1 MDLIE
6 QLDTEELFRLALLD
20 VQADRHDAAI
30 VKLKRMIVLA
40 PSDSRAHFL
49 LAAEHAE
56 LGLYDRAEDGMRRA
70 LDIDGELHT
79 ARFQLGLLQY
89 TRGNAADAAAT
100 WSGLEK
106 LGPGDPLVLF
116 KSALLNI
123 QAGSLDPAIQELESA
138 LEVSASNPALRND
151 ISKVLANVRSK
162 LTETTAA
169 NSDKPISAGAGL
181 LHRYG
186 DAADS

>member
-1 MDLIE
+1 MDPIE

-30 VKLKRMIVLA
+30 VKLKRVIALA
-40 PSDSRAHFL
+40 PSDSRAHFM

-56 LGLYDRAEDGMRRA
+56 LGLYDRAEEGMRRA

-89 TRGNAADAAAT
+89 TRGNAADATET

-106 LGPGDPLVLF
+106 LGPADPLVLF

-123 QAGSLDPAIQELESA
+123 QAGSLDLAIQELECA

-151 ISKVLANVRSK
+151 ISKVLASVRSK
-162 LTETTAA
+162 LTEATTASA
-169 NSDKPISAGAGL
+169 DKPISAGAGL